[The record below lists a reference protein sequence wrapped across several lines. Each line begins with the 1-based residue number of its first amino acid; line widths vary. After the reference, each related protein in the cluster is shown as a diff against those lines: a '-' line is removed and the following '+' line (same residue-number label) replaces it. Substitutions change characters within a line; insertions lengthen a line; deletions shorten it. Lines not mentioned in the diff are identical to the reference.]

1 MDDGLV
7 QLTKV
12 CSCCDIE
19 KSIDVFPKKH
29 GRICQECRN
38 AKQRERRKAT
48 GDQATKRY
56 EKTKNG
62 YLMRSYR
69 NMLSRVTGVQY
80 KKAHLYQGL
89 DILTKEEF
97 YEWSIND
104 PVFNIL
110 FEEYEKLEYDM
121 RFAPSVDRKDSS
133 LGYTLDNMRWLPHWR
148 NSQLGNISKQRK
160 RGELNE
166 HSQPST

>member
-7 QLTKV
+7 QLAKV
-12 CSCCDIE
+12 CSCCDVERSIE
-19 KSIDVFPKKH
+19 VFPKKH

-69 NMLSRVTGVQY
+69 NMLSRVTGVQH
-80 KKAHLYQGL
+80 KKAHLYEGL

-104 PVFNIL
+104 KTFNSL
-110 FEEYEKLEYDM
+110 FDEYERSEYDM
-121 RFAPSVDRKDSS
+121 RLAPSVDRENSS
-133 LGYTLDNMRWLPHWR
+133 LGYNLANMRWLPHWE
-148 NSQLGNISKQRK
+148 NSQLGSLSRHNK
-160 RGELNE
+160 EN
-166 HSQPST
+166 